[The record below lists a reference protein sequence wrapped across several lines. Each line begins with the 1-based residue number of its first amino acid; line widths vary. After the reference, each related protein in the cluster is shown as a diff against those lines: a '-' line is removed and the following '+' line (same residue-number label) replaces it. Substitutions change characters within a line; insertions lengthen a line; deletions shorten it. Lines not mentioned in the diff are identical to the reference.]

1 MAEVAD
7 SNTSKKP
14 KRKRKVLLA
23 ILLLLLLIVLLLQ
36 VGVVQQWATDR
47 ITSTISSR
55 TESTL
60 TVDKSRLSL
69 RRGLVLDGVEWLG
82 ADGDTLLVA
91 EHLDIKLANSLA
103 SLRDKRLSIDG
114 IDLRNA
120 TLRLHT
126 ARGSTTSS
134 LAATLARLGGSSNSE
149 KAEGEPLDLMLKSLS
164 LHDVKVLT
172 SDDRNGDRR
181 VISIGSGDIAIDSI
195 NLAENYFIISS
206 IDLEDPIIQITKGA
220 ETYEID
226 TNVEVI
232 ETVSQTDTSA
242 APLQLIVQAIDI
254 KGGRFTYDDMRK
266 AVSTRPGIDYSHLDF
281 SQLEVDMSD
290 IDYHADNGIKLNIDD
305 LSFTD
310 AAGFRVQKLSCENV
324 EVNDRTISLPN
335 FKLDT
340 DRSSIQ
346 RSLAFKYRSLD
357 AFKQFSDKV
366 LIDSDL
372 KGSTVAFAD
381 LLHFIPSLN
390 NSPFFIHNKDQVA
403 KISGRYQGRINNIR
417 GQDVFISLGDDLIFA
432 GDINTRNI
440 TDQETALINL
450 GVKSLSTNISYLHE
464 LVPSFAPPDNF
475 YSLGQVNFQ
484 GRFDG
489 YYRDF
494 VAYGQMTSDI
504 GNANLDMRL
513 DVKDGVEN
521 ANYSGEI
528 ALVEFDLGAWSKDAD
543 LGLITAR
550 SSVENGQGLTIAYVK
565 SDLQAVVESFTYR
578 GYLYEN
584 FEMDGFLAENTFKGL
599 FSINQEDVAFEF
611 DGTAQLVDGVAQ
623 LDFTADIEELD
634 LNALNLSKEQLAISG
649 NLDINTVGN
658 GVNTFTGDILAS
670 NLQIVRADSLY
681 QIDTISLIANTISDG
696 RKLKLYSDIADGE
709 ISGKFKVEQIPE
721 VIKKILKTNYPFY
734 TQKWRYDASIVNAY
748 QDVSFRLQI
757 IDSKNIF
764 DLIGIPDFAVERFT
778 TKGTISNGS
787 NAIEADAIVGNLKI
801 GDNTFYGTH
810 INVSSL
816 DEAGDVTISIDS
828 SEVAGLFLNSLS
840 LDTKMQGDNLTFS
853 VMTSQV
859 ADSLE
864 TVNISGS
871 LDPHPKGYRI
881 NLNEDE
887 LKMLGRYWQFSD
899 NNEIVFG
906 DDYID
911 ITNFSLIDG
920 ERTISVIDVNE
931 RGVQLEFEAFDFL
944 LIDKLIDYDKIS
956 FSGIGDLYVT
966 VDDIFAKSLSGM
978 LNASVPDLHLN
989 DESYGGLEV
998 TLLKGEETAIM
1009 ANVSLAKDT
1018 MSILVAGE
1026 YDLAANQVE
1035 ARGKLLHVPMSIFEM
1050 IIPKGIKNTTG
1061 TAIANAHLH
1070 GPADDLLLDATVNIP
1085 KAQTTI
1091 EYLGAT
1097 FDIYDQT
1104 VLITES
1110 VIDASNGILTD
1121 PLGNEAVLTGGL
1133 KHKLFKDFT
1142 LGLVI
1147 ESDRAMLLNTTR
1159 QDNSNYY
1166 GVGIG
1171 AFRAEFGGDFDAT
1184 DLTINCEAQEGTEL
1198 NIPVQSIA
1206 SGYDE
1211 SFIKFVDRG
1220 VLLGKKTTEEEK
1232 AFELKGME
1240 LEMNLSL
1247 DPASKVRIIFDENL
1261 GDEIV
1266 GYGRGDLQIASRRAQ
1281 DLYIFGEYEIEQGEY
1296 LFTALGVVAKA
1307 FDIDKG
1313 GLVKW
1318 TGDPVNATLDING
1331 TYMVDA
1337 SLQTFIA
1344 EYLFDAT
1351 TRSLASNKTPVAL
1364 KMDLGGRLYKP
1375 VVNFDLAF
1383 PELTGELKAYA
1394 ENKVRTLRENEIA
1407 LNSQVVG
1414 LLAFQTFLPDNNL
1427 VSNDVLGSSNF
1438 LQTAGVSTLSE
1449 FVSSQLSRLFTGLF
1463 EAALTDNGLI
1473 AGVDFDIGLIKNSS
1487 LLQQSSAGLA
1497 PDEIQ
1502 VNFKNRFR
1510 FLNER
1515 LSFNLGGNYIPQSLA
1530 DNASFFGLDFA
1541 LEYFITNDR
1550 KLKLRMYGRSDIDQ
1564 LVVDGRQEQYGF
1576 GLGYRTEFGTLAD
1589 FQEGLK
1595 KSIKGVLE

>member
-1 MAEVAD
+1 MAEIAD
-7 SNTSKKP
+7 HNTSNKS
-14 KRKRKVLLA
+14 KRKRKVFIA
-23 ILLLLLLIVLLLQ
+23 IVLFLLLILVLLQ
-36 VGVVQQWATDR
+36 VGFVQQWITDR
-47 ITSTISSR
+47 ITTIISDRTASSL
-55 TESTL
+55 SIQ
-60 TVDKSRLSL
+60 KSRLSL
-69 RRGLVLDGVEWLG
+69 RSGLVLEGVQWLDE
-82 ADGDTLLVA
+82 AGDTLLVA
-91 EHLDIKLANSLA
+91 ESLDIELASSLA
-103 SLRDKRLSIDG
+103 SLRDKQLNIEG
-114 IDLRNA
+114 IHLHDA
-120 TLRLHT
+120 QLRLHI
-126 ARGSTTSS
+126 ARGATTSS
-134 LAATLARLGGSSNSE
+134 LAATLAKLGGSTGSGNP
-149 KAEGEPLDLMLKSLS
+149 KGEPLDLMLKTLS
-164 LHDVKVLT
+164 LDEVTLIT
-172 SDDRNGDRR
+172 SDDRRGDRN
-181 VISIGSGDIAIDSI
+181 VISIGTGRIDVDSI
-195 NLAENYFIISS
+195 NLAENTFAITS
-206 IDLEDPIIQITKGA
+206 IDLQDPIIQIIKGGDQ
-220 ETYEID
+220 YEVS
-226 TNVEVI
+226 TNVEVV
-232 ETVSQTDTSA
+232 ETISQADTTSS
-242 APLQLIVQAIDI
+242 PLQLAVQSLSI
-254 KGGRFTYDDMRK
+254 KGGRFSYDDMRK
-266 AVSTRPGIDYSHLDF
+266 DRSTRPGMDYSHLDF
-281 SQLEVDMSD
+281 SDLIISISDM
-290 IDYHADNGIKLNIDD
+290 DYHAEEGIILDMDD
-305 LSFTD
+305 LSFVD
-310 AAGFRVQKLSCENV
+310 GGGFRLQRLSCEKV
-324 EVNDRTISLPN
+324 EITDRKISLPD

-346 RSLAFKYRSLD
+346 RKLAFKYRSPD
-357 AFKQFSDKV
+357 AFNQFADKV

-390 NSPFFIHNKDQVA
+390 KSPFFVANRDQIA
-403 KISGRYQGRINNIR
+403 EISGRYQGRINNIR

-450 GVKSLSTNISYLHE
+450 GVKSLSTSITYLHE

-475 YSLGQVNFQ
+475 YSLGRVNFR

-504 GNANLDMRL
+504 GSANLDMRL

-528 ALVEFDLGAWSKDAD
+528 ALVDFDLGTWSKDSD

-550 SSVENGQGLTIAYVK
+550 SSVENGQGLTISYLK
-565 SDLQAVVESFTYR
+565 SDLKAIVESFTYK

-584 FEMDGFLAENTFKGL
+584 FEMDGFLAENTFRGL

-611 DGTAQLVDGVAQ
+611 NGTAQLVDGVAQ
-623 LDFTADIEELD
+623 LDFTADVVELD
-634 LNALNLSKEQLAISG
+634 LNALNLSKEKLAISG
-649 NLDINTVGN
+649 NLDINTIGN

-670 NLQIVRADSLY
+670 NLQIIKADSLY
-681 QIDTISLIANTISDG
+681 QIDTISLLSSTTSDG
-696 RKLKLYSDIADGE
+696 RELRLYSDIADGE
-709 ISGKFKVEQIPE
+709 ISGNFKVEQIPE

-734 TQKWRYDASIVNAY
+734 TQNWSYDASIVNAY
-748 QDVSFRLQI
+748 QDVSFRLKI
-757 IDSKNIF
+757 NDSKNIF
-764 DLIGIPDFAVERFT
+764 DLIGIPDFAVKRFN
-778 TKGTISNGS
+778 TKGKISNGT
-787 NAIEADAIVGNLKI
+787 NEIDADAIVGNLKI
-801 GDNTFYGTH
+801 GKNTFYGTH
-810 INVSSL
+810 INVSSV
-816 DEAGDVTISIDS
+816 DEEGDVSISIDS
-828 SEVAGLFLNSLS
+828 SEVAGLFLNALS

-853 VMTSQV
+853 VLTSQV

-881 NLNEDE
+881 NLNENE

-899 NNEIVFG
+899 DNEIVFG

-911 ITNFSLIDG
+911 ISNLSLYDG
-920 ERTISVIDVNE
+920 ERSINIIDVNE
-931 RGVQLEFEAFDFL
+931 RGVQLEFEGFDFL

-966 VDDIFAKSLSGM
+966 VDDIYAKSLSGM
-978 LNASVPDLHLN
+978 VNATVPDLHLN

-998 TLLKGEETAIM
+998 TILKGEETAVM

-1026 YDLAANQVE
+1026 YDLDNNNVE
-1035 ARGKLLHVPMSIFEM
+1035 ARGKLMHVPMSIFEM
-1050 IIPKGIKNTTG
+1050 IIPKGINNTTG

-1070 GPADDLLLDATVNIP
+1070 GPADDLLLDATVTIP
-1085 KAQTTI
+1085 QAQTTI

-1097 FDIYDQT
+1097 FNIYDQT

-1110 VIDASNGILTD
+1110 VIDASNGELTD
-1121 PLGNEAVLTGGL
+1121 PLGNKAILTGGL

-1142 LGLVI
+1142 LDLVI

-1211 SFIKFVDRG
+1211 SFIKFVDRD
-1220 VLLGKKTTEEEK
+1220 VLLGQQTTVEEK
-1232 AFELKGME
+1232 EFALKGIE

-1266 GYGRGDLQIASRRAQ
+1266 GYGRGDLQVESRRAQ
-1281 DLYIFGEYEIEQGEY
+1281 DLVIFGEYEIEEGEY

-1337 SLQTFIA
+1337 ALQTFIA

-1364 KMDLGGRLYKP
+1364 KMDLGGRLYQP
-1375 VVNFDLAF
+1375 VVNFDLDF

-1595 KSIKGVLE
+1595 QSIKSVLE